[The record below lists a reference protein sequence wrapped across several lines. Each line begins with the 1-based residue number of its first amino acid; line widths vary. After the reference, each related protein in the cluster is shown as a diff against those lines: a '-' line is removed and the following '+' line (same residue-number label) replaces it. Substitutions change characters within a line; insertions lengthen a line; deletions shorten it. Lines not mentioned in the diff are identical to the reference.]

1 MAMYGGD
8 VSPKLIVLGE
18 ANVGKT
24 SILEQWLH
32 GTFTHETAPTIG
44 AGLSTVPL
52 MVDGTAHTFNIWDTA
67 GTPQFRSVVPM
78 YCRQAA
84 IAIIVFDLTVSTTFE
99 QVRTWY
105 DFVRETADPVFLLV
119 GNKLDL
125 VDSRTV
131 DHDRALDCA
140 LHLAAQLECEYVE
153 MSARTREGI
162 DEFSRAVI
170 KSARKSLERTCVRA
184 PQPAEPAPAPEKS
197 ECGC

>member
-84 IAIIVFDLTVSTTFE
+84 IAVIVYDLTVNTTFE

-125 VDSRTV
+125 RN
-131 DHDRALDCA
+131 DREVESSAA
-140 LHLAAQLECEYVE
+140 TELAETLQCQYVE
-153 MSARTREGI
+153 MSACTREGI
-162 DEFSRAVI
+162 EEFQ
-170 KSARKSLERTCVRA
+170 SAILTCAKESLSKLVYGVPTGVTEA
-184 PQPAEPAPAPEKS
+184 DKGEK
-197 ECGC
+197 GCC